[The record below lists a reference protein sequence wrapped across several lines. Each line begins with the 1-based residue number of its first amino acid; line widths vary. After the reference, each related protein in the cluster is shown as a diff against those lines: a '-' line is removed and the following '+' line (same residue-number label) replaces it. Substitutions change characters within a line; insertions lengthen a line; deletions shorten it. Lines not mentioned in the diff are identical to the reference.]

1 MAEFNIQSDSVEVT
15 RIMEQIRQVRSDL
28 VEHCRPLESPAAA
41 APILRE
47 RPSPAPFDF
56 DEHTI
61 YASSRGPMGKLVRL
75 SRKLLNPILRLFFN
89 VNSVVFALT
98 RQAEINASI
107 LQLPGQ
113 QTDLAERVTKHFA
126 AREGFDALN
135 YEVLNNLV
143 VEVTRL
149 AVSLKSDKMR
159 VESVAGRLECYGRRV
174 RALDERLT
182 TLDN

>member
-15 RIMEQIRQVRSDL
+15 RIMEQIRQLRSDL
-28 VEHCRPLESPAAA
+28 VERCRPLDLPAAS
-41 APILRE
+41 APILHE
-47 RPSPAPFDF
+47 RPSPAAFDF

-75 SRKLLNPILRLFFN
+75 IRKRLNPILKLFFN
-89 VNSVVFALT
+89 VNAVVFALT

-113 QTDLAERVTKHFA
+113 QTDLAERVTKQFA

-135 YEVLNNLV
+135 YEVLNNLL
-143 VEVTRL
+143 VEMTRL
-149 AVSLKSDKMR
+149 AVSLKNDKTG
-159 VESVAGRLECYGRRV
+159 VESVAGRLELYERRA
-174 RALDERLT
+174 RALEERLSK
-182 TLDN
+182 LDN